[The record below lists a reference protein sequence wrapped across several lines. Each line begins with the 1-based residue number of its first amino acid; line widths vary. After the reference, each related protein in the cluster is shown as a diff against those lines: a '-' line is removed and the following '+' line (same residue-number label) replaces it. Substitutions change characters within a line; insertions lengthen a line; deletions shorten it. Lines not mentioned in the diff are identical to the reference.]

1 MYDANAI
8 DEKIHLAGPE
18 PQIHAVYIGS
28 LNNAADRD
36 VDLLLDIADAVIRS
50 YDNVTF
56 FIGGTSMDEGSR
68 VKIEGLAGRHDGRL
82 RFLGYVPREKTV
94 KLTEKAHIGFLL
106 VRPDA
111 RYWVRTSPNKIFE
124 YLVCGTVPIIRADVD
139 HADRLRACSLIFDR
153 EDEGA
158 MIVQAVLDLLGS
170 PEKLERYMG
179 NARALGLDYTWE
191 SVACR
196 YIDLY
201 TALLYPKTA
210 PNHPN
215 ALSMR

>member
-1 MYDANAI
+1 
-8 DEKIHLAGPE
+8 
-18 PQIHAVYIGS
+18 
-28 LNNAADRD
+28 
-36 VDLLLDIADAVIRS
+36 
-50 YDNVTF
+50 
-56 FIGGTSMDEGSR
+56 MDEGSR
-68 VKIEGLAGRHDGRL
+68 VKIEELAGRHDGRL

-179 NARALGLDYTWE
+179 NARALGLITPGNLWRAGTSTSIPRYYTRKPLPTTRTH
-191 SVACR
+191 S
-196 YIDLY
+196 L
-201 TALLYPKTA
+201 
-210 PNHPN
+210 
-215 ALSMR
+215 